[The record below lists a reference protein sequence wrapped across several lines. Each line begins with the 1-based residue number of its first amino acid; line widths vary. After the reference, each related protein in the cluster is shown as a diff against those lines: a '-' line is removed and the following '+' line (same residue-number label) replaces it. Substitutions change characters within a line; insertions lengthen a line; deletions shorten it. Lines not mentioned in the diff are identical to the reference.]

1 MTPLRTL
8 FLDAGGVLVHPNW
21 ARASAAFA
29 AHGIALSAAALA
41 QADPPARRDIDEATL
56 IGRTDDRARGWVYF
70 ERILAHAGVTPD
82 VRTARALE
90 ELQAYHRA
98 HNLWESV
105 PADVPASLQALRGFG
120 LRLVVV
126 SNANG
131 RLAAMFDR
139 VGLRPLVDVLLDSH
153 DWGVEKPDPRLFRL
167 ALEQAGADAATTV
180 HVGDLYHVDV
190 AGARAAGLSQAIL
203 FDVADLYAGADC
215 PRVASW
221 PALVTTIHQLLTPDA

>member
-1 MTPLRTL
+1 MRPLRTL

-21 ARASAAFA
+21 GRASAAFA
-29 AHGIALSAAALA
+29 AHGVTLSAAQLA
-41 QADPPARRDIDEATL
+41 QADPLARRDIDEATL

-82 VRTARALE
+82 ARTARALDD
-90 ELQAYHRA
+90 LQAYHRA

-105 PADVPASLQALRGFG
+105 PADVPASLQELRGFG

-153 DWGVEKPDPRLFRL
+153 DWGVEKPDPRLFQL
-167 ALEQAGADAATTV
+167 ALAEAGADAATTV

-221 PALVTTIHQLLTPDA
+221 PALVALIRHLMTPDA